1 MTYAAKSIVRGRDS
15 GTVGENLERS
25 TEGTSAECLVQTLRA
40 KAKNRGQT
48 IKRKESSSA
57 EVKRVTDEIINRIPK
72 GCEVTFGGV
81 LIFDKVVNAT
91 EAAAKVIA
99 ITGRR
104 CGVYRDHDAMD
115 AAFEAGDP
123 VAEIYPFRLYPEI
136 LTVERWED
144 FGKDPLNNNP
154 SALLPII
161 GSGRF
166 AGT

>member
-1 MTYAAKSIVRGRDS
+1 M
-15 GTVGENLERS
+15 
-25 TEGTSAECLVQTLRA
+25 RA

-48 IKRKESSSA
+48 IKRKSSSA
-57 EVKRVTDEIINRIPK
+57 EAKEIADEIIENIPK
-72 GCEVTFGGV
+72 GCKVRFGGV
-81 LIFDKVVNAT
+81 LIFDRVVNAT
-91 EAAAKVIA
+91 EAAAKVNA

-123 VAEIYPFRLYPEI
+123 VAEIYPFRLDPEI